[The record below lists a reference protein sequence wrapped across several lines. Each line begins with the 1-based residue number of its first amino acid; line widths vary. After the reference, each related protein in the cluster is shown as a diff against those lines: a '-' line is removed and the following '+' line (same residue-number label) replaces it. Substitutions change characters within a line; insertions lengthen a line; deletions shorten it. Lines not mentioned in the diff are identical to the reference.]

1 MIIKENNFS
10 KFYLNTN
17 NLDNI
22 ILFVNFKKQ
31 LPENNEWK
39 ETNNLIK
46 FFYKNA
52 ENNNYKFSMIF
63 DISNLGNI
71 EFTKYN
77 DWLEL
82 FNNLKEKTKK
92 YIIKTC
98 IITDSTILKN
108 TINLFLMIYK
118 PVRPMKIL
126 NNQNEALEFIN
137 NNN

>member
-52 ENNNYKFSMIF
+52 ENNNYKFSMIV

-108 TINLFLMIYK
+108 TINLFLIIYK

>member
-108 TINLFLMIYK
+108 TINLFLIIYK

>member
-17 NLDNI
+17 NLHNI
-22 ILFVNFKKQ
+22 ILFINFKKQ

-46 FFYKNA
+46 LFYKNA
-52 ENNNYKFSMIF
+52 ENNNYKFSMIV

-108 TINLFLMIYK
+108 TINLFLMIYR

-126 NNQNEALEFIN
+126 NNQNQALEFIN
-137 NNN
+137 NN

>member
-17 NLDNI
+17 NLHNI
-22 ILFVNFKKQ
+22 ILFINFKKQ

-46 FFYKNA
+46 LFYKNA
-52 ENNNYKFSMIF
+52 ENNNYKFSIIF

-108 TINLFLMIYK
+108 TINLFLMIYR

-126 NNQNEALEFIN
+126 NNQNQALEFIN
-137 NNN
+137 NN